1 MTSGW
6 LACTLG
12 AESRSAANPFREPG
26 FYSGLRRNLLGPHFL
41 RGTLNQEA
49 AMARKSK
56 QSILKRQR
64 ELRKAEKAALKR
76 ERREQ
81 RVSEAGPAGDQ
92 VATKEDLE
100 GYGFEPEPGSTEQ

>member
-1 MTSGW
+1 
-6 LACTLG
+6 
-12 AESRSAANPFREPG
+12 
-26 FYSGLRRNLLGPHFL
+26 
-41 RGTLNQEA
+41 
-49 AMARKSK
+49 MARKSK

-81 RVSEAGPAGDQ
+81 RVAASGSGDQ

-100 GYGFEPEPGSTEQ
+100 GYGVEPEEGPSES

>member
-1 MTSGW
+1 
-6 LACTLG
+6 
-12 AESRSAANPFREPG
+12 
-26 FYSGLRRNLLGPHFL
+26 
-41 RGTLNQEA
+41 
-49 AMARKSK
+49 MARKSK

-81 RVSEAGPAGDQ
+81 RVAEASSSDQ

-100 GYGFEPEPGSTEQ
+100 GYWF